1 MALLE
6 TLIST
11 GARIGEVVGFNIGD
25 LLDDRAAD
33 IRRGVGKGD
42 KRRVV
47 FFDDRAWF
55 ALQAYLGETG
65 AAHGHMPIFL
75 RHDRGAGG
83 KIKRLSEK
91 GAQAEIRRLRS
102 QVVLELCGELARLL
116 LADHDPTEDHVAHLT
131 GRVRVQVGLAL

>member
-1 MALLE
+1 VALLE

-11 GARIGEVVGFNIGD
+11 GARIGEVVGFNVGD

-83 KIKRLSEK
+83 KINGSARRAPRPRSAGCGHRLCWSCA
-91 GAQAEIRRLRS
+91 GNW
-102 QVVLELCGELARLL
+102 
-116 LADHDPTEDHVAHLT
+116 
-131 GRVRVQVGLAL
+131 